1 MKTPTLSFAR
11 PLVIALALAAPFVAG
26 AQPGPAAGGGS
37 GWSHGGHGGYGMG
50 PGGMMG
56 GMMFRM
62 LDRVNAT
69 PEQRT
74 QIQQIMERART
85 EMRAQFQA
93 GQSLRDEAQTLFA
106 QPTIDAN
113 AVEAL
118 RQKMLARQD
127 AASKLM
133 TQAMVDAARVLTP
146 DQRKQMVEQ
155 MQQRREMMQRHQR
168 ERRSLDGG
176 PRS

>member
-93 GQSLRDEAQTLFA
+93 GQSLRE
-106 QPTIDAN
+106 
-113 AVEAL
+113 
-118 RQKMLARQD
+118 
-127 AASKLM
+127 
-133 TQAMVDAARVLTP
+133 
-146 DQRKQMVEQ
+146 
-155 MQQRREMMQRHQR
+155 
-168 ERRSLDGG
+168 
-176 PRS
+176 